1 MEKFFILTKF
11 DSSGSA
17 LLNLMMSS
25 GVKGMWKTGTVPN
38 FWVVSE
44 ILTGGTE
51 KIMKHVWTTGLLHAV
66 CTWDHQI
73 TQ

>member
-1 MEKFFILTKF
+1 MEKLFILTKF
-11 DSSGSA
+11 DSLGSA

-25 GVKGMWKTGTVPN
+25 EVKGMWKNWSVPN

-51 KIMKHVWTTGLLHAV
+51 KIMKHFYTTGLLHAI
-66 CTWDHQI
+66 CTWDHLI